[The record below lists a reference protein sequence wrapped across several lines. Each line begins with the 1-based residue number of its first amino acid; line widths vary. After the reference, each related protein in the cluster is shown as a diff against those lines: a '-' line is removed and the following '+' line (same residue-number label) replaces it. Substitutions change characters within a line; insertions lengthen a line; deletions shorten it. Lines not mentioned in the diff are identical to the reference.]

1 MGDAPSGWLPADQ
14 SSAAGVAVA
23 AAADW
28 ERPADSAATDLCE
41 ASTSYS
47 GTRTSYGRGGASDTG
62 IALAAAEAYNADRE
76 DMQNA
81 MEKFLPEGDKK
92 RLLGVS

>member
-1 MGDAPSGWLPADQ
+1 
-14 SSAAGVAVA
+14 VAVA